1 MTKIGILGGAGR
13 MGQMI
18 AKEILSGAYEG
29 AVLAAAAEHAGS
41 AALGRDIGALC
52 GHGDCGVVIGSDRD
66 AAFAAVDVL
75 IDFTSPAA
83 TLDHAGI
90 AHQTGKG
97 LVIGTTGLTAIEDA
111 AITAAAARA
120 PMLQAAN
127 MSVGVNVLLS
137 VVEQLAARLGPKE
150 FDIEI
155 FEAHHKHKV
164 DAPSGTAL
172 ALAEAAAKGRGVD
185 LDTAMV
191 PARFGQIGP
200 RPEGVI
206 GMSVFRG
213 GDVIGDHTVTFAAL
227 GERIEIGHR
236 ASDRALFARG
246 AVRAAMWLAG
256 KPAGRYT
263 MRDVLG
269 L

>member
-1 MTKIGILGGAGR
+1 MTKIGILGAAGR

-18 AKEILSGAYEG
+18 AKEILSGAYDG
-29 AVLAAAAEHAGS
+29 TQLAGAAEHAGS
-41 AALGRDIGALC
+41 PALGRDIGALC
-52 GHGDCGVVIGSDRD
+52 GHGDCGVVISADRD
-66 AAFAAVDVL
+66 AVFAACDVL
-75 IDFTSPAA
+75 IDFTTPAA
-83 TLDHAGI
+83 TVENAAA
-90 AHQTGKG
+90 AHKTGKG
-97 LVIGTTGLTAIEDA
+97 LVVGTTGLTPVEDA
-111 AITAAAARA
+111 AITSAASRA
-120 PMLQAAN
+120 PLLQAAN

-137 VVEQLAARLGPKE
+137 VVEQLAARLGPKD

-155 FEAHHKHKV
+155 FEAHHKHKI

-172 ALAEAAAKGRGVD
+172 ALAQAAAKGRKVD

-191 PARFGQIGP
+191 PARFGQVGA
-200 RPEGVI
+200 RPEGSI

-246 AVRAAMWLAG
+246 AVRAALWLAG

-269 L
+269 I